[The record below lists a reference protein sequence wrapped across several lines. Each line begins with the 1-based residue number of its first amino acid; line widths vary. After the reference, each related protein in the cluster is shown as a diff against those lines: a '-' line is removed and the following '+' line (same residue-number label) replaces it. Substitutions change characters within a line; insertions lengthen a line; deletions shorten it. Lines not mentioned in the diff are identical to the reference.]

1 MRAGAAACRW
11 PGRLETVDLPGG
23 RRVVLDGAHNPAGV
37 AALAAF
43 LRDTAGE
50 VDLLFGALADK
61 DAADMLPRL
70 LPHVGDVTLTTP
82 ASSRALDPRDLA
94 LLAPQRE
101 TRIFA
106 DAAAA
111 LSAALAGG
119 SASRPLLVC
128 GSLYLAGTILR
139 ENG

>member
-1 MRAGAAACRW
+1 MPHDTPLIAAISIAF
-11 PGRLETVDLPGG
+11 
-23 RRVVLDGAHNPAGV
+23 VLA
-37 AALAAF
+37 
-43 LRDTAGE
+43 
-50 VDLLFGALADK
+50 LLFGALADK
-61 DAADMLPRL
+61 YAADMLPRL

-82 ASSRALDPRDLA
+82 ASSRALVPRDLA

-101 TRIFA
+101 TRIVA

-128 GSLYLAGTILR
+128 GSLYLVGDLR
-139 ENG
+139 KELRRRFGAPEPLTSI